1 MTPMQQLAEQ
11 VGFHS
16 SYIDCYGNNVNAN
29 QQALKALLTAMEYNV
44 DCDEA
49 IMASVNELQNSTW
62 VTLLPATQML
72 KSEQPIYT
80 AWLSVASE
88 NFDKKLGWHLQLE
101 SGETLAGEINVSELT
116 VFAEQEISGV
126 VYKKLHL
133 VLPKVAEGYHSL
145 TVLVGEQTAR
155 CHLIVAPKTCYGPND
170 AADYRMWGLAA
181 QLYSVKS
188 DNSWG
193 MGDFGDLK
201 NLVAESA
208 KRGVT
213 AIGLNPLHPLYINN
227 PGHISPY
234 SPTSRCFL
242 NTLYID
248 VTNVANFD
256 SCATVKKL
264 VASKTFKE
272 QLAQANN
279 QEFIDY
285 PHAASLKLQALELLY
300 TDFISKHLKNNTNF
314 AQQYH
319 AFVAEMGDDLF
330 ELATFEA
337 LYEHFRKID
346 EHAYGWK
353 MWPVEFQDP
362 HSVVVEKFKVDN
374 AERIGYFQFLQFVA
388 DSQLGA
394 AAQQASSDQMPI
406 GLYLDLA
413 VGCDGSGADVWA
425 DKHSYVF
432 GAAVGA
438 PPDAMNTLGQDWGLT
453 PINPVALQEKGYMPL
468 VKALRSNMRHAGALR
483 IDHVLGLMRQYWV
496 APGMAADQGIYITFP
511 LEEIFR
517 IIALESRRNQCV
529 VIGEDLGNVPD
540 GFGEIMAEAGLLS
553 YKVLF
558 FERWQNGLY
567 QRPELYPEQSMVTV
581 STHDLSTIAGWW
593 TGNDLKWRQDL
604 NLYPNE
610 QMGIDERNAR
620 VTDRQQL
627 LAALEF
633 EGVLGNDELPAANPA
648 TMNPQLSRAVQAFL
662 AKAPSRILLVPLED
676 ALGLDEQV
684 NIPGTIDQHP
694 NWRRRLP
701 YTINEF
707 WQHNDMQNLVA
718 VMNAERPKG
727 VS

>member
-1 MTPMQQLAEQ
+1 MTPMQQLAEL

-16 SYIDCYGNNVNAN
+16 SYIDCYGNDVQAN
-29 QQALKALLTAMEYNV
+29 QEALKALLTAMEYNV

-49 IMASVNELQNSTW
+49 IMKSVTQLQNSTW
-62 VTLLPATQML
+62 ISLLPAMQML
-72 KSEQPIYT
+72 KSEQSIYT
-80 AWLSVASE
+80 AWMSVSSQY
-88 NFDKKLGWHLQLE
+88 FDKSLSWSIKLE
-101 SGETLAGEINVSELT
+101 SGETITDQVMVSDLAVLDEHNIDGM
-116 VFAEQEISGV
+116 A
-126 VYKKLHL
+126 YKKLNI
-133 VLPKVAEGYHSL
+133 VLPKIAEGYHSL
-145 TVLVGEQTAR
+145 EVVIDGDKSS

-170 AADYRMWGLAA
+170 ASDYRMWGLAA

-188 DNSWG
+188 ENSWG

-213 AIGLNPLHPLYINN
+213 AIGLNPLHPLYIDN
-227 PGHISPY
+227 PAHISPY

-248 VTNVANFD
+248 VTSVENFS
-256 SCATVKKL
+256 SCAKVKKL
-264 VASKTFKE
+264 VASKAFQE
-272 QLAQANN
+272 QIAQVND
-279 QEFIDY
+279 QEYIDY
-285 PHAASLKLQALELLY
+285 PHAAHLKLQALELLY
-300 TDFISKHLKNNTNF
+300 ADFVSKHLKADTEF
-314 AQQYH
+314 AQKYN
-319 AFVAEMGDDLF
+319 AFVAEMGDDLV
-330 ELATFEA
+330 ELATFDA

-353 MWPVEFQDP
+353 AWPAEFQDP
-362 HSVVVEKFKVDN
+362 QSKEVAQFKVEH
-374 AERIGYFQFLQFVA
+374 AQRIGYFQFLQFIA
-388 DSQLGA
+388 DTQLGA
-394 AAQQASSDQMPI
+394 AAKQAKTDDMPV

-413 VGCDGSGADVWA
+413 VGCDGSGAEVWA
-425 DKHSYVF
+425 DKHSYVS

-511 LEEIFR
+511 LDDIFR
-517 IIALESRRNQCV
+517 IIALESRRNNCV

-540 GFGEIMAEAGLLS
+540 GFGEIMAASGLQS

-558 FERWQNGLY
+558 FERYDNGLY
-567 QRPELYPEQSMVTV
+567 FRPEVYPEQSMVTV
-581 STHDLSTIAGWW
+581 STHDLSTISGWW
-593 TGNDLKWRQDL
+593 TGNDLKWRQEL

-610 QMGIDERNAR
+610 QMGIDERNGR
-620 VTDRQQL
+620 VTDREQL
-627 LAALEF
+627 LGALEY
-633 EGVLGNDELPAANPA
+633 EGVLTKEQFPSTQPAQ
-648 TMNPQLSRAVQAFL
+648 MNSALSKAVQAFL

-676 ALGLDEQV
+676 ALGLHEQV
-684 NIPGTIDQHP
+684 NIPGTIDEHP

-707 WQHNDMQNLVA
+707 WQHNDMTNLVD
-718 VMNAERPKG
+718 VMNTERPKG
-727 VS
+727 

>member
-16 SYIDCYGNNVNAN
+16 SYIDCYGNNVLAN
-29 QQALKALLTAMEYNV
+29 QDALKALLTAMEYNV
-44 DCDEA
+44 DCDDA
-49 IMASVNELQNSTW
+49 IMKSVNTLKNSTW
-62 VTLLPATQML
+62 VSLLPAMQLL
-72 KSEQPIYT
+72 KSEDERYN
-80 AWLSVASE
+80 AWLSVASDD
-88 NFDKKLGWHLQLE
+88 FDKTLNWTVQLE
-101 SGETLAGEINVSELT
+101 SGETLTGEINVSELT
-116 VFAEQEISGV
+116 VLAEQNVDGV

-133 VLPKVAEGYHSL
+133 ELPSIAEGYHSL
-145 TVLVGEQTAR
+145 TITIANKTAT
-155 CHLIVAPKTCYGPND
+155 CHLIVAPKTCFGPND

-213 AIGLNPLHPLYINN
+213 AIGLNPLHPLYIDN

-248 VTNVANFD
+248 VTNVANFA
-256 SCATVKKL
+256 SCSAVQKL
-264 VASKTFKE
+264 VASKAFKE
-272 QLAQANN
+272 QIAQVNQ

-285 PHAASLKLQALELLY
+285 THAASLKLQALELLY
-300 TDFISKHLKNNTNF
+300 ADFVANHLQANTDFAK
-314 AQQYH
+314 QYQ

-330 ELATFEA
+330 ELATFDA

-346 EHAYGWK
+346 DNAYGWK
-353 MWPVEFQDP
+353 AWPVEFQDP
-362 HSVVVEKFKVDN
+362 HSAEVEKFKVDN

-394 AAQQASSDQMPI
+394 AAAQAKADNMPV

-413 VGCDGSGADVWA
+413 VGCDGSGAEVWA
-425 DKHSYVF
+425 DKHSYVS

-511 LEEIFR
+511 LDDIFR
-517 IIALESRRNQCV
+517 IIALESRRNKCV

-540 GFGEIMAEAGLLS
+540 GFGEIMAASGLQS

-558 FERWQNGLY
+558 FERYENGLY
-567 QRPELYPEQSMVTV
+567 FRPEIYPEQSMVTV
-581 STHDLSTIAGWW
+581 STHDLSTISGWW

-610 QMGIDERNAR
+610 QMGIDERNGR
-620 VTDRQQL
+620 ITDREQL
-627 LAALEF
+627 LGALEY
-633 EGVLGNDELPAANPA
+633 EGVLSKEQFPQTQPAV
-648 TMNPQLSRAVQAFL
+648 MNSELSRAVQAFL

-676 ALGLDEQV
+676 ALGLNEQV
-684 NIPGTIDQHP
+684 NIPGTIDEHP

-707 WQHNDMQNLVA
+707 WQHHDMTNLVN
-718 VMNAERPKG
+718 VMNHERPKG
-727 VS
+727 

>member
-1 MTPMQQLAEQ
+1 MTAIQQLAEQ

-16 SYIDCYGNNVNAN
+16 SYIDSYGNSVAAN
-29 QQALKALLTAMEYNV
+29 QDALKALLTAMNYNV

-49 IMASVNELQNSTW
+49 ILASVKQLSEASW
-62 VTLLPATQML
+62 ISLLPAMQMV
-72 KSEQPIYT
+72 KSEQAVHSVWI
-80 AWLSVASE
+80 SVASADL
-88 NFDKKLGWHLQLE
+88 NSNLQWL
-101 SGETLAGEINVSELT
+101 VSKEDSSILTGVVDVAELS
-116 VFAEQEISGV
+116 VIAEQDVNGT
-126 VYKKLHL
+126 VYKKLAV
-133 VLPKVAEGYHSL
+133 VLPNLPEGYHSL
-145 TVLVGEQTAR
+145 SVSLGENTATG
-155 CHLIVAPKTCYGPND
+155 HLIVAPQKCYNPND

-201 NLVAESA
+201 NLVKQSA
-208 KRGVT
+208 QRGVT
-213 AIGLNPLHPLYINN
+213 AIGLNPLHPLYPNN
-227 PGHISPY
+227 PAHISPY

-248 VTNVANFD
+248 VTSVDNFTT
-256 SCATVKKL
+256 CKPMQTLVK
-264 VASKTFKE
+264 SKDFKD
-272 QLAQANN
+272 QVAQANQ

-285 PHAASLKLQALELLY
+285 PHAAYLKLQAMELLY
-300 TDFISKHLKNNTNF
+300 KD
-314 AQQYH
+314 
-319 AFVAEMGDDLF
+319 FVANHLPKNTKFAKQYLTFVTEMGDDLF
-330 ELATFEA
+330 ELATFDA
-337 LYEHFRKID
+337 LYEHFRAID

-353 MWPVEFQDP
+353 AWPIEFQDP
-362 HSVVVEKFKVDN
+362 HSVEVEQFKKDN
-374 AERIGYFQFLQFVA
+374 IERIGYFQFLQFIA
-388 DSQLGA
+388 DSQLGDA
-394 AAQQASSDQMPI
+394 AAQAKSDDMPV

-413 VGCDGSGADVWA
+413 VGCDGSGAEVWA
-425 DKHSYVF
+425 DKHSYVS

-511 LEEIFR
+511 LEDIFR
-517 IIALESRRNQCV
+517 IIALESRRNNCV

-540 GFGEIMAEAGLLS
+540 GFGDIMSSAGLLS

-558 FERWQNGLY
+558 FERWDNGLFF
-567 QRPELYPEQSMVTV
+567 RPEIYSEQSMVTV

-593 TGNDLKWRQDL
+593 TGNDLKWRQEL

-610 QMGIDERNAR
+610 QMGIDERNSR
-620 VTDRQQL
+620 VTDREQL
-627 LAALEF
+627 LGALEY
-633 EGVLGNDELPAANPA
+633 EGVLSKENFPQTQPAVMNSELA
-648 TMNPQLSRAVQAFL
+648 RAVQAFL

-676 ALGLDEQV
+676 ALGLTEQV
-684 NIPGTIDQHP
+684 NIPGTIDEHP

-701 YTINEF
+701 FTIEEF
-707 WQHNDMQNLVA
+707 WQHQDMNNLVD
-718 VMNAERPKG
+718 VMNQERPKG
-727 VS
+727 

>member
-1 MTPMQQLAEQ
+1 MQQLAEQ

-16 SYIDCYGNNVNAN
+16 SYIDCYGNNVHAN
-29 QQALKALLTAMEYNV
+29 QDALKALLTAMEYNV
-44 DCDEA
+44 DCDDA
-49 IMASVNELQNSTW
+49 IMKSVNELQNSTW
-62 VTLLPATQML
+62 VSLLPAMQML
-72 KSEQPIYT
+72 KSEDEIYK
-80 AWLSVASE
+80 AWLSVACE
-88 NFDKKLGWHLQLE
+88 DFDKKLAWTVQLE
-101 SGETLAGEINVSELT
+101 SGDTLTGEIAVSDLT
-116 VFAEQEISGV
+116 VLAEHEIAGV

-133 VLPKVAEGYHSL
+133 VLPKIAEGYHSL
-145 TVLVGEQTAR
+145 SMTVGNVTAS

-170 AADYRMWGLAA
+170 ASDYRMWGLAA

-213 AIGLNPLHPLYINN
+213 AIGLNPLHPLYIDN

-256 SCATVKKL
+256 SCAKVQKL
-264 VASKTFKE
+264 VATKAFKQ
-272 QLAQANN
+272 QLAQVNG

-285 PHAASLKLQALELLY
+285 PHAANLKLQALELLY
-300 TDFISKHLKNNTNF
+300 TDFVSKHLKKNTEF
-314 AQQYH
+314 AKQYN

-330 ELATFEA
+330 ELATFDA

-346 EHAYGWK
+346 ENAYGWK
-353 MWPVEFQDP
+353 AWPVEFQDP
-362 HSVVVEKFKVDN
+362 HSVEVEKFKVDN

-394 AAQQASSDQMPI
+394 AAQQAKSDKMPV

-413 VGCDGSGADVWA
+413 VGCDGSGAEVWA
-425 DKHSYVF
+425 DKHSYVS

-511 LEEIFR
+511 LDDIFR
-517 IIALESRRNQCV
+517 IIALESRRNNCV

-540 GFGEIMAEAGLLS
+540 GFGEIMAASGLQS

-558 FERWQNGLY
+558 FERYENGLY
-567 QRPELYPEQSMVTV
+567 FRPEIYPEQSMVTV

-610 QMGIDERNAR
+610 QMGIDERNGR
-620 VTDRQQL
+620 ITDREKL
-627 LAALEF
+627 LGALEY
-633 EGVLGNDELPAANPA
+633 EGVLTKEQFPQAQPAV
-648 TMNPQLSRAVQAFL
+648 MNSELSRAVQAFL

-676 ALGLDEQV
+676 ALGLHEQV
-684 NIPGTIDQHP
+684 NIPGTIDEHP

-701 YTINEF
+701 YTISEF
-707 WQHNDMQNLVA
+707 WLHHDMTNLVS
-718 VMNAERPKG
+718 VMNHERPKG
-727 VS
+727 